1 MDTVPPASGAPAG
14 DDPVPPFD
22 LSRFRTKPLAG
33 RSHLVETERFAK
45 VLEPDDSARALIA
58 SLPDF
63 LGAKNLRAL
72 AQAIVD
78 ARSQGAPV
86 LWGMGG
92 HVVKVGLGPLFVD
105 LHRRGYVQGIV
116 MNGAAAI
123 HDAEVALV
131 GSTSEDVGGGLF
143 DGTYGSAEE
152 TGTLFAAAARAAVD
166 DGIGFGTALARAVAA
181 AGPKNPE
188 LSILCCAAETG
199 LPVTVHVAVGTDT
212 VHMHPECDGGHVGA
226 ATHRDFLRLATL
238 VQGLDGGVYVNVGS
252 AVLLPEVFMKA
263 VAIAHNANAEPDAE
277 PARIRITTGNLDM
290 LRHYRPRVNVLERP
304 AVSGYD
310 IAGQHEMTVPLL
322 RMAILAAA
330 EGTS

>member
-1 MDTVPPASGAPAG
+1 MTEAPPPSEPPAGG
-14 DDPVPPFD
+14 DPVPPFD
-22 LSRFRTKPLAG
+22 LSRFRTRPLGG
-33 RSHLVETERFAK
+33 RAHLVQTERFAK
-45 VLEPDDSARALIA
+45 PILPSDSSADLIG

-78 ARSQGAPV
+78 ARQRGAPI

-92 HVVKVGLGPLFVD
+92 HVVKVGLGPLFLD
-105 LHRRGYVQGIV
+105 LHERGYVQGIV

-152 TGTLFAAAARAAVD
+152 TGALFACAARTAAESEL
-166 DGIGFGTALARAVAA
+166 GFGTAIAREVAA
-181 AGPKNPE
+181 AEPANPQ
-188 LSILCCAAETG
+188 LSILCRAAETD
-199 LPVTVHVAVGTDT
+199 LPVTVHVAIGTDT
-212 VHMHPECDGGHVGA
+212 VHMHPDCDGGHVGT

-238 VQGLDGGVYVNVGS
+238 VRGLDGGVYVNVGS
-252 AVLLPEVFMKA
+252 AVVLPAVFLKA
-263 VAIAHNANAEPDAE
+263 VAIAHNDRDGEV
-277 PARIRITTGNLDM
+277 IRITTGNLDM

-304 AVSGYD
+304 AQAGYD
-310 IAGQHEMTVPLL
+310 IAGQHEMTMPLL
-322 RMAILAAA
+322 RLAILSAA
-330 EGTS
+330 ESGS